1 VDDGLAGEF
10 GHDSGPRRART
21 SACRDLNLSYA
32 LADVSSPD
40 LPIFGQTAEAAA
52 AAAAA
57 AVESCV
63 SPSHHCTAWQMAG
76 VSPLH
81 QPQTLDRQQQ
91 HDSPAARSRVPA
103 ATLGGSGQSGDA
115 GGGADNGKGFY
126 SSFIQPELPI
136 STTKDD
142 MHIVSSPCTD
152 GAAAADPGG
161 LTAGPC
167 KPLMMMLTMQPS
179 AVGLTFGACHVLQAR
194 IFDV

>member
-1 VDDGLAGEF
+1 MLLCCADDGLAGEF

-40 LPIFGQTAEAAA
+40 LPIFGQTA
-52 AAAAA
+52 AAAA
-57 AVESCV
+57 AVESSV
-63 SPSHHCTAWQMAG
+63 SPSHHCTARQMAG

-91 HDSPAARSRVPA
+91 HDSPAARSRAPA
-103 ATLGGSGQSGDA
+103 ATLGGSGDA
-115 GGGADNGKGFY
+115 GGGADNSKGFY
-126 SSFIQPELPI
+126 KSFIQPELPI

-142 MHIVSSPCTD
+142 MHIASSPCTD
-152 GAAAADPGG
+152 GAAAPDPGG
-161 LTAGPC
+161 LTAGHC
-167 KPLMMMLTMQPS
+167 RPLMMMLTMQPS
-179 AVGLTFGACHVLQAR
+179 AVGLTCSACHVLQAR